1 MEIEVFA
8 SDSQSPSAS
17 SDHRFEVNGV
27 LGCGEIE
34 DTEPID
40 EEIVLD
46 SSLLESPFQNLYEDT
61 ELVDNE
67 NYVDEETLGL
77 DQVVVDSEDEDGGS
91 GKAAAGELTYLRE
104 RSPKAA
110 GVLLE
115 SDGSNDHECQIGK
128 QESNCDTVTGF
139 QGSSRINDESHGPG
153 LDFLDSQEPGEA
165 TQADALGFV
174 DHLLMDKDLNLSPVD
189 LRENC
194 SRRKSPPVSVA
205 KGYQSLS
212 KRIKSR
218 SPTRKMSVF
227 DWSSDQC
234 DVSDPQ
240 NALVSRANIT
250 CFKKRED
257 HAAEDDPGVT
267 KGFMDL
273 CVDINVSTH
282 PTQRFMQNS
291 SVEQASGLNQGIL
304 FISQE
309 DAQLQDKASKEH
321 SEPEEDFI
329 DIGINTQ
336 IAAEAMSALVYSPC
350 TKEEARE
357 SDPIPR
363 RISEMRDQGSN
374 IPRGNND
381 TIEGGPERDN
391 GNGPLSGLHKERH
404 SKRKRKFNKEERTG
418 TNVSV
423 MTCLL
428 NLCEWRHPRGKRS
441 RLMQRHHV
449 PPRRSWGASSIKHRS
464 EANTLSSRSQ
474 VSLSGTRQAS
484 SCQSGVID
492 VNVANHAAPKNIYGG
507 SHESSCKKD
516 FPKLFLQKELT
527 TRLGG
532 PGKVG
537 DFVWKDLR
545 RRRNLAYVR
554 VLFSQHLDD
563 ETIKQQKKIMVRLGI
578 SLASSSADSTH
589 FIADRF
595 SRTRNMLEAISLGKP
610 VVTPLWLE
618 SCGQTRCLIDEKNY
632 ILRDS
637 KKEKDG
643 FCMLTSLAR
652 AKQHPLLKGF
662 KVCIT
667 PNIKPSRGMIADLV
681 MLTQGQVVEI
691 SEIVSAKDRN
701 FPEDL
706 LILSCEDDRDICVP
720 FINQGAVVYNS
731 ELLLNGIVIQKLEYA
746 RFGTQK

>member
-1 MEIEVFA
+1 MVNFIDTEVFA

-17 SDHRFEVNGV
+17 SDHRFEVK
-27 LGCGEIE
+27 GEIE

-40 EEIVLD
+40 EAMVLLD
-46 SSLLESPFQNLYEDT
+46 SSLLETPFQNLYDDT
-61 ELVDNE
+61 ELVGD
-67 NYVDEETLGL
+67 DEM
-77 DQVVVDSEDEDGGS
+77 VVDSEDEDGGS
-91 GKAAAGELTYLRE
+91 GDFAADELTTCLRE
-104 RSPKAA
+104 RIPKGADM
-110 GVLLE
+110 LLE

-128 QESNCDTVTGF
+128 RESICDTVIGA
-139 QGSSRINDESHGPG
+139 QGSSRISADSHGPG

-165 TQADALGFV
+165 SQENALGFV
-174 DHLLMDKDLNLSPVD
+174 EKFLMDRDLNLSPVD
-189 LRENC
+189 LREN
-194 SRRKSPPVSVA
+194 SWRKKSTPVSVA
-205 KGYQSLS
+205 KGCHSLA

-227 DWSSDQC
+227 DWTSDQC

-240 NALVSRANIT
+240 YSLVTRANIT
-250 CFKKRED
+250 CFKKKED
-257 HAAEDDPGVT
+257 HVADGDLGV
-267 KGFMDL
+267 KMDL
-273 CVDINVSTH
+273 CANRKVSTH
-282 PTQRFMQNS
+282 PTQRLMQNS
-291 SVEQASGLNQGIL
+291 SAKIHKMEQASGLNQGIM
-304 FISQE
+304 FVSQN

-336 IAAEAMSALVYSPC
+336 IAAEAMSSLVYSPC
-350 TKEEARE
+350 TTEEACE
-357 SDPIPR
+357 SDPIPG
-363 RISEMRDQGSN
+363 RISEMRDQVSN
-374 IPRGNND
+374 LPSRNND
-381 TIEGGPERDN
+381 TIEGGPERDSWSS
-391 GNGPLSGLHKERH
+391 PLSAPHKDRN
-404 SKRKRKFNKEERTG
+404 SKKKRKFTKEERTG
-418 TNVSV
+418 TNVSA
-423 MTCLL
+423 MTCLRK
-428 NLCEWRHPRGKRS
+428 LCEWRHPRGKRS
-441 RLMQRHHV
+441 RLMQRHHA
-449 PPRRSWGASSIKHRS
+449 PARRSWGASSVKDRN
-464 EANTLSSRSQ
+464 ETNKLASRLRE
-474 VSLSGTRQAS
+474 SLSGTRQAS
-484 SCQSGVID
+484 SCQSRVID
-492 VNVANHAAPKNIYGG
+492 VDVANHASPQKIYDQ
-507 SHESSCKKD
+507 SHESPCKKD
-516 FPKLFLQKELT
+516 DFPRLFLQNELT

-554 VLFSQHLDD
+554 VLFSQNLGD

-578 SLASSSADSTH
+578 SPASSSADSTH

-595 SRTRNMLEAISLGKP
+595 SRTRNMLEAIALGKP

-618 SCGQTRCLIDEKNY
+618 SCGQTRCLIDEKRY

-681 MLTQGQVVEI
+681 KLTQGQVVEI
-691 SEIVSAKDRN
+691 SEIIAAEDKN

-706 LILSCEDDRDICVP
+706 LILSCEDDQEVCLP
-720 FINQGAVVYNS
+720 FINQGAVVYTS

-746 RFGTQK
+746 RHCLF